1 VRRGNTTIALT
12 AREFALL
19 LQLLEHR
26 GRVQSRTQLQDALY
40 SWSND
45 IESNAVEVHVH
56 HLRRKLGREL
66 IRTVHGHG
74 YMIDVPENHQAASA
88 AG

>member
-1 VRRGNTTIALT
+1 MSLP
-12 AREFALL
+12 
-19 LQLLEHR
+19 
-26 GRVQSRTQLQDALY
+26 QLQDALY

-66 IRTVHGHG
+66 IRTVHGQG
-74 YMIDVPENHQAASA
+74 YTIDELESFDPAHAT
-88 AG
+88 G

>member
-1 VRRGNTTIALT
+1 M
-12 AREFALL
+12 
-19 LQLLEHR
+19 
-26 GRVQSRTQLQDALY
+26 QSRTQLQDALY

-66 IRTVHGHG
+66 IRTVHGQG
-74 YMIDVPENHQAASA
+74 YTIDELAVPGSAHAAN
-88 AG
+88 